1 MLEIIPGNYL
11 TVTPYGAWRA
21 VSRAE
26 DSPRAAH
33 PAGHPE
39 GSHEAPAHPRGGL
52 RTDRRARRGRPHA
65 AARPAERR
73 QHGSWSNARSAPLG
87 TLETTLPE
95 FLAQLSD
102 SGQAVLAGSMG
113 FCLAMTGY
121 PQETGEALA
130 ALGADMLSVAER
142 QSAALAKLGDHL
154 LDGWGNV
161 DAAGI
166 SGLGFWPM
174 RRPHP
179 PRPDRERAPALQ
191 PASLR
196 RPGVGPVRALRPAVT
211 PVCPAAPA
219 QLLARLAQLLLQQH
233 AHLPQAGNPPPTA
246 RRNPHPRRP
255 APAQAW
261 LADSA

>member
-26 DSPRAAH
+26 DSP
-33 PAGHPE
+33 
-39 GSHEAPAHPRGGL
+39 
-52 RTDRRARRGRPHA
+52 
-65 AARPAERR
+65 ERR
-73 QHGSWSNARSAPLG
+73 ILLAILREATSPQLTLEAACAWTGERTAEAALTPLLGLQNDASLEAWSNARSAPLG

-102 SGQAVLAGSMG
+102 SGQAVLADSMG

-166 SGLGFWPM
+166 SGLSFWPM
-174 RRPHP
+174 H
-179 PRPDRERAPALQ
+179 
-191 PASLR
+191 
-196 RPGVGPVRALRPAVT
+196 VGRT
-211 PVCPAAPA
+211 
-219 QLLARLAQLLLQQH
+219 RLALTVS
-233 AHLPQAGNPPPTA
+233 G
-246 RRNPHPRRP
+246 RPRFNQR
-255 APAQAW
+255 AF
-261 LADSA
+261 ADLVWALYVRYGRL